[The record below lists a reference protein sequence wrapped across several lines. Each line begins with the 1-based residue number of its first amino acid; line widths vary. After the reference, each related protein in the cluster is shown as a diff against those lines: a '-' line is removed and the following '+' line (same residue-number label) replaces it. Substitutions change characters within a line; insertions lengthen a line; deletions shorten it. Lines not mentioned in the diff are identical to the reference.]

1 MAIRAHVLEKNIVQN
16 TIMVASLDELP
27 NLIDG
32 SEGGIGWVFDG
43 KKLYDPNAPTQQELE
58 LSAWEWIRAD
68 RNARL
73 ATCDWT
79 QLPDAPLTNVQTSEW
94 VTYRQELRDITEQA
108 DPFAVVWPTAPE
120 A

>member
-1 MAIRAHVLEKNIVQN
+1 MRAHVLENNIVVN
-16 TIMVASLDELP
+16 TIEVDDLDFLP

-32 SEGGIGWVFDG
+32 EVGGIGWIYDG
-43 KKLYDPNAPTQQELE
+43 TSLRNPNAPSQVQLIEAQW
-58 LSAWEWIRAD
+58 SVIREQ
-68 RNARL
+68 RNIQL
-73 ATCDWT
+73 AICDWT

-94 VTYRQELRDITEQA
+94 ATYRQELRDITEQA

>member
-1 MAIRAHVLEKNIVQN
+1 MVIRAHVLENNIVTN
-16 TIMVASLDELP
+16 TIMVDSLDELP
-27 NLIDG
+27 NLIDATEG
-32 SEGGIGWVFDG
+32 SIGWVFDG

-58 LSAWEWIRAD
+58 LTAWEGIRAD

-73 ATCDWT
+73 AICDWT

-94 VTYRQELRDITEQA
+94 ATYRQALRDITETA
-108 DPFAVVWPTAPE
+108 DPFAVVWPDAPQ

>member
-1 MAIRAHVLEKNIVQN
+1 MRAHVLENNIVVN
-16 TIMVASLDELP
+16 TIEVDDLDFLP

-32 SEGGIGWVFDG
+32 EVGGIGWVFDG
-43 KKLYDPNAPTQQELE
+43 KKLYDPNAPIQQELE
-58 LSAWEWIRAD
+58 LSAWEGIRAD

-94 VTYRQELRDITEQA
+94 ATYRQELRDITEQA
-108 DPFAVVWPTAPE
+108 DPFAVVWPTAPQ